1 MKTYNVKPEEVQVTD
16 DITITAVSLG
26 EKGRGRSIV
35 NVACPES
42 FLYLEE
48 GQTKKGKV
56 RLNNSHSDR
65 GWILRISTAG
75 AYIRGANGNVS
86 THPEDAEAIRV
97 LARGQGAFGA
107 AGRTGNW
114 DDLLITTELE
124 EFLLRVKPSRG
135 DAYIIWFRE
144 GKVSE
149 LDYDQAELADLDLME
164 SSPRNRGK
172 FVRL

>member
-1 MKTYNVKPEEVQVTD
+1 MKTYNIQPEEVQVTD
-16 DITITAVSLG
+16 DISFLALSLG
-26 EKGRGRSIV
+26 EKGRGRNIV

-42 FLYLEE
+42 FCFLEE

-56 RLNNSHSDR
+56 RLNRSQQRR
-65 GWILRISTAG
+65 GWVARISTAG

-86 THPEDAEAIRV
+86 AHPEQAGNIRV

-114 DDLLITTELE
+114 DDLLIATELE

-135 DAYIIWFRE
+135 DAYILWFRD

-164 SSPRNRGK
+164 SSPRNRGE